1 MGDNMEELGLSE
13 EDKDSIVR
21 QMLESEEGQKQLG
34 RVISSFVD
42 MGMISRME
50 IVDFIF
56 REEKEGK

>member
-1 MGDNMEELGLSE
+1 MEELGLSE